1 LLTKV
6 WGTEFAAL
14 DLETTGLDPLN
25 DRIVEAAAVIF
36 RGSEVIDTFETLV
49 NPGVRITSALTAIHG
64 ITNSMV
70 KGAPAPAEA
79 VSTLAGFV
87 GERPLVIQNAPFDM
101 GFIDTIRRESFSG
114 PLDNDL
120 FDTCRLAP
128 VIFPGLPS
136 YSLGSLARALGVPKG
151 RSHRALDDSLAAMGI
166 FLKCMEKIDPAGNIE
181 YERFE
186 RDYSFRSLLALERSP
201 ALLQWPSGFEAIR
214 EAFEVS
220 GIDPVGYT
228 GRTRGRDEA
237 FPWEVVD
244 AGVSRSF
251 LWEERLK
258 ALAGELTPDCRGGA
272 CNLCG
277 WQGRGCPALEPTD
290 GQG

>member
-1 LLTKV
+1 MAKK
-6 WGTEFAAL
+6 A
-14 DLETTGLDPLN
+14 
-25 DRIVEAAAVIF
+25 
-36 RGSEVIDTFETLV
+36 
-49 NPGVRITSALTAIHG
+49 G
-64 ITNSMV
+64 ITLNYHE
-70 KGAPAPAEA
+70 PAQTFLEG
-79 VSTLAGFV
+79 V
-87 GERPLVIQNAPFDM
+87 
-101 GFIDTIRRESFSG
+101 
-114 PLDNDL
+114 
-120 FDTCRLAP
+120 
-128 VIFPGLPS
+128 
-136 YSLGSLARALGVPKG
+136 LARGDRKVADAIEKAWKDGARFDGWTECFDIGKW
-151 RSHRALDDSLAAMGI
+151 
-166 FLKCMEKIDPAGNIE
+166 LK
-181 YERFE
+181 
-186 RDYSFRSLLALERSP
+186 
-201 ALLQWPSGFEAIR
+201 
-214 EAFEVS
+214 AFEVS

>member
-1 LLTKV
+1 MLTKV

-101 GFIDTIRRESFSG
+101 GFIDTVRRDSFSG

-220 GIDPVGYT
+220 GKIFIVY
-228 GRTRGRDEA
+228 RGGNGS
-237 FPWEVVD
+237 VT
-244 AGVSRSF
+244 
-251 LWEERLK
+251 ERLI
-258 ALAGELTPDCRGGA
+258 
-272 CNLCG
+272 
-277 WQGRGCPALEPTD
+277 EPTGLVRIGGRIMLEAWCSLRGESRTFRFD
-290 GQG
+290 RILKAWKQEE